1 MKNKLH
7 TYLPH
12 TTAFLW
18 KTGLALMLTCSLN
31 TFAQSGLPFG
41 VNLAGAEFGHGSK
54 MPGEVNRDY
63 FYPTTADLDY
73 WQSKGLTL
81 LRVPFKWERIQHEA
95 FGPLTRAEVDVM
107 KDLLRE
113 AEKRDLH
120 IILDLHN
127 YGRRKVGD
135 STYIIGEPKLPI
147 EALSS
152 FWKQLATELQDCKK
166 SIYAYGLMNEPQN
179 MLETVPWVKIAQ
191 ACIWEIRQVDTET
204 PIMVGGNRWSSADFW
219 KEVSDELKGLYDP
232 QHNLIFEAHCYFDED
247 ASGIYRRSY
256 EEEKANP
263 YIGVERLRPFVKW
276 LKANGLRGFVGEY
289 GVPDND
295 PRWLVCLDHMLAYMQ
310 EQGVNGT
317 YWAAG
322 ARWNNYILGVQ
333 PLDNYTKDMPQM
345 EVLVK
350 YKKTK

>member
-1 MKNKLH
+1 
-7 TYLPH
+7 
-12 TTAFLW
+12 
-18 KTGLALMLTCSLN
+18 
-31 TFAQSGLPFG
+31 
-41 VNLAGAEFGHGSK
+41 
-54 MPGEVNRDY
+54 
-63 FYPTTADLDY
+63 
-73 WQSKGLTL
+73 
-81 LRVPFKWERIQHEA
+81 
-95 FGPLTRAEVDVM
+95 
-107 KDLLRE
+107 
-113 AEKRDLH
+113 
-120 IILDLHN
+120 
-127 YGRRKVGD
+127 
-135 STYIIGEPKLPI
+135 
-147 EALSS
+147 
-152 FWKQLATELQDCKK
+152 
-166 SIYAYGLMNEPQN
+166 MNEPQN